1 MLLLSLMKKGRK
13 MKKKLCIFSIAAVV
27 LLVLTCFPTNA
38 SQSIWL
44 RENYSVMRAAEDLTE
59 DSDPLLI
66 KVIHIKEDGT
76 IDEAVKELPINEH
89 ETLMN
94 EVKQVERSGKSLR
107 GIFEEKLQI
116 LKNYELVSNDLTL
129 EDILDVEKL
138 TEPIETTQF
147 EDFKAENAPIFL
159 AGGGV
164 GIGFGVPFFLTS
176 GTFLCALIGGGL
188 VVCYDFANKVLH
200 YMFTLF
206 FIPLLT
212 GFMAGFIGILLLPVI
227 PGFFYSNFFGLGMVA
242 KTSWGFI
249 PPVDI

>member
-1 MLLLSLMKKGRK
+1 
-13 MKKKLCIFSIAAVV
+13 MKKKLWIFSIGAVV

-38 SQSIWL
+38 SQPIWL
-44 RENYSVMRAAEDLTE
+44 RGKNSAIKTTKEMTG
-59 DSDPLLI
+59 DSDTMLMNVYHL
-66 KVIHIKEDGT
+66 KEDGT
-76 IDEAVKELPINEH
+76 FDKAVKELPVNEH
-89 ETLMN
+89 ETLM
-94 EVKQVERSGKSLR
+94 EELKKVERSGKTLR
-107 GIFEEKLQI
+107 GMFEEKLQI
-116 LKNYELVSNDLTL
+116 LKNYEIVSNDLTL

-138 TEPIETTQF
+138 TGPIETTQF

-200 YMFTLF
+200 YMLTLF
-206 FIPLLT
+206 FIPLLV